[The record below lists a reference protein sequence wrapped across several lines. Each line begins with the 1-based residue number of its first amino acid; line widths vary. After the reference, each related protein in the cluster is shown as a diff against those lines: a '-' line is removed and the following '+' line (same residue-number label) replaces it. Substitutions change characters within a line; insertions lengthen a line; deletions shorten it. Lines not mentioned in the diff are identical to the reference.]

1 VKTGSIRRNVKI
13 TEGHENSSH
22 YTYAYTDGSK
32 SDSGVGSGIAIFS
45 DNNLTATLK
54 YRVNGC
60 CSYNQVEQM
69 AILRA
74 LEYIQYSKAD
84 EKTVLV
90 YTDSQISLQLLQ
102 NQKKHTHNIEQI
114 RAKVIEMEEKEW
126 LVEFSW
132 IMAHAGHH
140 GNELADQLAKETV
153 SSKTIEEC

>member
-1 VKTGSIRRNVKI
+1 
-13 TEGHENSSH
+13 
-22 YTYAYTDGSK
+22 
-32 SDSGVGSGIAIFS
+32 
-45 DNNLTATLK
+45 
-54 YRVNGC
+54 
-60 CSYNQVEQM
+60 M

-102 NQKKHTHNIEQI
+102 NQKKHTHIIEQI
-114 RAKVIEMEEKEW
+114 RAKVIEMEDKW

-140 GNELADQLAKETV
+140 GNELADQLAKKTV